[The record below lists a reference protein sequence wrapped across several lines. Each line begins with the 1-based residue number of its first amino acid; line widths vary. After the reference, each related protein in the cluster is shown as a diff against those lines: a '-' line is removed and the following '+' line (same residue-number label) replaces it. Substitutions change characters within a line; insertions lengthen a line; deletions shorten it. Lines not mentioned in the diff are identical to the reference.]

1 MTNKKSWTDE
11 NGDIW
16 SWDDTKEVWTNGK
29 GDETEFSPEEWEIEE
44 EYIREQMFPDDE
56 DGSQEE
62 DFYEDLSEL

>member
-1 MTNKKSWTDE
+1 MINKKPWIDE

-16 SWDDTKEVWTNGK
+16 SWDDEKDIWINGK
-29 GDETEFSPEEWEIEE
+29 GDKTEFSPEEWEIEK

-62 DFYEDLSEL
+62 DFYEDLSE

>member
-1 MTNKKSWTDE
+1 MINKKPWIDE

-16 SWDDTKEVWTNGK
+16 SRDDEKDIWINGK
-29 GDETEFSPEEWEIEE
+29 GDKTEFSPEEWEIEK

-62 DFYEDLSEL
+62 DFYEDLSE